1 MPWLKPAWQVAPKR
15 EGKGQGKAAG
25 CVSPAQSSGQF
36 RTWYQQKV
44 PIAESPEQ
52 LELI

>member
-1 MPWLKPAWQVAPKR
+1 MPWLKPSWWVAPKI
-15 EGKGQGKAAG
+15 EGKGWGKAAG

-36 RTWYQQKV
+36 KTWYQQKV
-44 PIAESPEQ
+44 PIAEPPGQ